1 MFGRFRRRR
10 AGTPQSADG
19 SAAAG
24 HGTLRRI
31 ELNPADPEYAAL
43 CLTPAFPEEPEPRT
57 IEDGYALNRI
67 VEIAG
72 TSGTESPAMARLV
85 EELLADPRYVD
96 LDVLYAWLAGAY
108 PGTDRELEVIEDGL
122 RRCSRKH
129 SLLDLAGAAMLE
141 RGHGADALYY
151 WSQSVMNAE
160 SVGEGPGA
168 SAYDYLVVV
177 AEVIGQHTAARAFR
191 ARADQDGPL
200 QTVLDDVHTM
210 LVEATF
216 DKFTAPMTTVVQTLA
231 DQIRA

>member
-1 MFGRFRRRR
+1 M
-10 AGTPQSADG
+10 
-19 SAAAG
+19 
-24 HGTLRRI
+24 RRI
-31 ELNPADPEYAAL
+31 ELNPADPEYVAL
-43 CLTPAFPEEPEPRT
+43 CLTPAFREEPELRT

-67 VEIAG
+67 VEVAG
-72 TSGTESPAMARLV
+72 TNGSESPVMARLV
-85 EELLADPRYVD
+85 EELLADPRYAD
-96 LDVLYAWLAGAY
+96 LDVLYTWLAEAY
-108 PGTDRELEVIEDGL
+108 SGTDHQLEVIEDGL
-122 RRCSRKH
+122 RRCSRKYN
-129 SLLDLAGAAMLE
+129 LLDLAGTAMVQ
-141 RGHGADALYY
+141 RGHGADALFY
-151 WSQSVMNAE
+151 WSQSATNAE
-160 SVGEGPGA
+160 SIGEGPGA